1 MRAHIVDADG
11 YILNTVMVD
20 HLAPGMRDASIGGG
34 AGDRIINGVVTPKAL
49 PVPSM
54 AEHNAPILAA
64 LEALDAKSIRPLREG
79 DAVRVAALEQ
89 QAAALRLT
97 LRKD

>member
-11 YILNTVMVD
+11 NILNTVMVD
-20 HLAPGMRDASIGGG
+20 HLEPGMRDASIGGG
-34 AGDRIINGVVTPKAL
+34 PGDRIVNGAVVPKSV
-49 PVPSM
+49 PVQSA

-64 LEALDAKSIRPLREG
+64 LEGLDAKSIRPLREG
-79 DAVRVAALEQ
+79 DAARVTALEQ